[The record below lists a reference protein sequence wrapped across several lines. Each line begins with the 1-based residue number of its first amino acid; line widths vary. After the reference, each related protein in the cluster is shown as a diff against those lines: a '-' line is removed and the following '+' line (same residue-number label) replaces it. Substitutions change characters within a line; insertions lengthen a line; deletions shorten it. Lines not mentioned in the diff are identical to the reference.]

1 MMNRTLRL
9 CAALLL
15 LNTGST
21 VFASTVTDLSLAG
34 LVTPSSCT
42 VGLSGSGVID
52 HGTIRA
58 HTLNQETPTPL
69 PSQWLEVEINCS
81 GPLLFALI
89 GLDSREDSSSAPAT
103 AYGLG
108 NNPHAPSEHLGSV
121 SLMFEAAQGD
131 GNAMQSLASNTHGG
145 LWFPQPAIHP
155 RTLMGFA
162 RPGRPFPEP
171 IIRLTTRI
179 RAHTTINPANRLTLR
194 QDVPLD
200 GSLVLDLRYL

>member
-15 LNTGST
+15 LNTGSS
-21 VFASTVTDLSLAG
+21 VFARSATEMTLSG

-42 VGLSGSGVID
+42 IALSGSGVID
-52 HGTIRA
+52 HGTIPV
-58 HTLNQETPTPL
+58 HTLNQEAPTPL
-69 PSQWLEVEINCS
+69 PSQWLEVEIICS
-81 GPLLFALI
+81 GPMLFALI
-89 GLDSREDSSSAPAT
+89 GLDSREDSSTAPET
-103 AYGLG
+103 TYGLG
-108 NNPHAPSEHLGSV
+108 TNPNVPTEHLGSV
-121 SLMFEAAQGD
+121 GLAFETAQGD
-131 GNAMQSLASNTHGG
+131 GQIMQSLASKPQSGG
-145 LWFPQPAIHP
+145 WSPQPAIHP

-171 IIRLTTRI
+171 IVMLNTRI
-179 RAHTTINPANRLTLR
+179 RAQTTINPANRLTLR

>member
-15 LNTGST
+15 LNTGSN
-21 VFASTVTDLSLAG
+21 VFASTATEMTLSG

-42 VGLSGSGVID
+42 IALSGSGIID
-52 HGTIRA
+52 HGTIPA
-58 HTLNQETPTPL
+58 HLLNQAAPTPL
-69 PSQWLEVEINCS
+69 PTRWLDVEIHCS

-89 GLDSREDSSSAPAT
+89 GLDSREDSSAAPDT
-103 AYGLG
+103 TYGLG
-108 NNPHAPSEHLGSV
+108 KNPNAPTEQLGYV
-121 SLMFEAAQGD
+121 DLAFETAQGD
-131 GNAMQSLASNTHGG
+131 GQVMQSLASRSQGG
-145 LWFPQPAIHP
+145 LWSPQPAIHP

-171 IIRLTTRI
+171 IVTLTTRI
-179 RAHTTINPANRLTLR
+179 RAQTTIHPANRLTLR

>member
-1 MMNRTLRL
+1 MNRTLRL

-15 LNTGST
+15 LNTGSN
-21 VFASTVTDLSLAG
+21 VFASTAAEMTLSG

-42 VGLSGSGVID
+42 IALSGSGIID
-52 HGTIRA
+52 HGTIPA
-58 HTLNQETPTPL
+58 HLLNQAAPTPL
-69 PSQWLEVEINCS
+69 PTKWLDVEIQCS

-89 GLDSREDSSSAPAT
+89 GLDSREDSSPAPDT
-103 AYGLG
+103 TYGLG
-108 NNPHAPSEHLGSV
+108 KNPNAPTEQLGYV
-121 SLMFEAAQGD
+121 DLAFETAQGD
-131 GNAMQSLASNTHGG
+131 GQVMQSLVFPSGG
-145 LWFPQPAIHP
+145 GVWFPQPAIHP

-171 IIRLTTRI
+171 IITLITRI
-179 RAHTTINPANRLTLR
+179 RAQTTIHPANRLTLR